1 MSTSGQINGQY
12 RGTRGELFPLAISVA
27 LLTFVT
33 LGIYRFWGKTR
44 IRKYIWSSTVG
55 DGDAFEY
62 TGTGLEKFL
71 GFLVAI
77 VALAIY
83 LGVVQ
88 MLLFFLGLS
97 YSVDLETPQG
107 ILALNALIYINLFAL
122 LPLIFYAMYRAR
134 RYKMA
139 RTRWRG
145 VRFGME
151 KGAWGFAAR
160 AIGYGLL
167 TLVSFGALFPLG
179 NFKLEKYMA
188 DRSYFGDARFEQGGK
203 WTALYG
209 AAKHVFIGLGV
220 LIAGVA
226 IGGVAQ
232 SEALMGIA
240 VLVGYIWLM
249 VGFVYYRVH
258 SFRYMAENRRLG
270 DQITFT
276 ATPTTGEVIKIYIIG
291 ALIMAVVVAV
301 LVFIGGLLFGAAM
314 SMAGIGNMG
323 LVGVLGVVL
332 YLIALVLL
340 GAMTLVFI
348 TQPTIAHFITNFTVH
363 NADALNDIQQ
373 RAMETGV
380 DAEGFADALDI
391 GGAI

>member
-1 MSTSGQINGQY
+1 MSSPNDIQGQY
-12 RGTRGELFPLAISVA
+12 RGTRGELFPLAIGVA
-27 LLTFVT
+27 LLTLVT
-33 LGIYRFWGKTR
+33 FGIYRFWGKTR

-83 LGVVQ
+83 LGIVQ
-88 MLLFFLGLS
+88 MLLFFAGLN
-97 YSVDLETPQG
+97 YSFDPDTPQG
-107 ILALNALIYINLFAL
+107 MLALTGILYLNIFAL
-122 LPLIFYAMYRAR
+122 VPLVFYAMYRAR

-151 KGAWGFAAR
+151 KGAWGFSAR
-160 AIGYGLL
+160 SIGYGLL
-167 TLVSFGALFPLG
+167 TVLTLGALFPLA

-188 DRSYFGDARFEQGGK
+188 DRSYFGDARFEQNGK

-209 AAKHVFIGLGV
+209 AAKHLFIGLAV
-220 LIAGVA
+220 LVGGVA
-226 IGGVAQ
+226 IGGASQ
-232 SEALMGIA
+232 SESLMGIA
-240 VLVGYIWLM
+240 GAVGYIWLM

-258 SFRYMAENRRLG
+258 AFRYMAANRTLG
-270 DQITFT
+270 GEITFT

-291 ALIMAVVVAV
+291 TLVMGAVIAV
-301 LVFIGGLLFGAAM
+301 FAAIGGALFAAMM
-314 SMAGIGNMG
+314 SMAPMGNIG
-323 LVGVLGVVL
+323 LVGVFAVVL
-332 YLIALVLL
+332 YVIVLVLL
-340 GAMTLVFI
+340 GAMALVFI
-348 TQPTIAHFITNFTVH
+348 TQPTIAHFITTFTVH
-363 NADALNDIQQ
+363 NADALNDIRQ
-373 RAMETGV
+373 RASETGV

>member
-1 MSTSGQINGQY
+1 MSSSNDIHGQY
-12 RGTRGELFPLAISVA
+12 RGTRGELFPLAVTVA
-27 LLTFVT
+27 LLTLVT

-71 GFLVAI
+71 GFLVAV

-88 MLLFFLGLS
+88 MLLFFAGLNYGFDPS
-97 YSVDLETPQG
+97 TPQG
-107 ILALNALIYINLFAL
+107 LLALNALIYINILAL
-122 LPLIFYAMYRAR
+122 MPLIFYAMYRAR

-151 KGAWGFAAR
+151 KGAWGFALR
-160 AIGYGLL
+160 AAGYTLL
-167 TLVSFGALFPLG
+167 NIVTVGALFPLA

-188 DRSYFGDARFEQGGK
+188 DRSYFGDAKFEQGGK
-203 WTALYG
+203 WTKLYG
-209 AAKHVFIGLGV
+209 AAKHVFIGLVV
-220 LIAGVA
+220 LILGVGV
-226 IGGVAQ
+226 GGATGN
-232 SEALMGIA
+232 EALMVIGTI
-240 VLVGYIWLM
+240 VGYIWLL

-258 SFRYMAENRRLG
+258 SFRYMTAHRTLG
-270 DQITFT
+270 GEITFT
-276 ATPTTGEVIKIYIIG
+276 AEPTTGEVIKIYIIG
-291 ALIMAVVVAV
+291 SVLISLTLGVFV
-301 LVFIGGLLFGAAM
+301 LVGSLLVGAIM
-314 SMAGIGNMG
+314 SMMPFGGMG
-323 LVGVLGVVL
+323 LVGVVVVVG
-332 YLIALVLL
+332 YVAALVFS
-340 GAMTLVFI
+340 GAMALIFI
-348 TQPTIAHFITNFTVH
+348 TQPTIAHFITSFTVH
-363 NADALNDIQQ
+363 NAEALNDIQQ
-373 RAMETGV
+373 RATETGV

>member
-1 MSTSGQINGQY
+1 MTPPKDIHSQY
-12 RGTRGELFPLAISVA
+12 RGTGGELFPLALRLAVLT
-27 LLTFVT
+27 LLT

-44 IRKYIWSSTVG
+44 IRKYIWSSTLG

-77 VALAIY
+77 VALAVY

-88 MLLFFLGLS
+88 MLLFFFGLNYGADS
-97 YSVDLETPQG
+97 DTVEG
-107 ILALNALIYINLFAL
+107 MIALNAILSLNVLAL
-122 LPLIFYAMYRAR
+122 LPLIFYATYRAR

-151 KGAWGFAAR
+151 KGAWGYAAR

-167 TLVSFGALFPLG
+167 TLLSFGALLPLG
-179 NFKLEKYMA
+179 TFKLEKYMA
-188 DRSYFGDARFEQGGK
+188 DRSSFGDARFEQGGA

-209 AAKHVFIGLGV
+209 AAKHMFIGFGV
-220 LIAGVA
+220 VLLALLSGSVMGAAGLAVL
-226 IGGVAQ
+226 GGV
-232 SEALMGIA
+232 I
-240 VLVGYIWLM
+240 GYIWLM

-258 SFRYMAENRRLG
+258 SFRYMAAHRTLG
-270 DQITFT
+270 QKITFT

-291 ALIMAVVVAV
+291 SLLMSLVVAV
-301 LVFIGGLLFGAAM
+301 MSFTATALLSGLM
-314 SMAGIGNMG
+314 SLLNVSNMG
-323 LVGVLGVVL
+323 LVGLFGGVI
-332 YLIALVLL
+332 YIFALVLL
-340 GAMTLVFI
+340 GAMALVFI
-348 TQPTIAHFITNFTVH
+348 TQPTIAHFITNFSVH
-363 NADALNDIQQ
+363 NAEALDEIQQ
-373 RAMETGV
+373 RATETGV